1 MSRYRTRQ
9 VKQCS
14 REPTQSE
21 SSVNTYS
28 NLKPHPQTSRNA
40 SNIPTYF
47 TKSAL
52 EDAIRARSHAERATT
67 RTGIRLRTGVFET
80 RIMRPYDTM
89 PHWSQ
94 KSSSIYISCEGLRLE
109 GRKGREG
116 GGLVFFWKKK
126 GRGNRLSEEDW

>member
-21 SSVNTYS
+21 SSVNTQS
-28 NLKPHPQTSRNA
+28 NLNPPPPLLPQTLANP
-40 SNIPTYF
+40 SNIPTYLPYLI
-47 TKSAL
+47 KSAL

-67 RTGIRLRTGVFET
+67 RMGTGIRLRTGVFET
-80 RIMRPYDTM
+80 RIMRPYYTM

-109 GRKGREG
+109 GKEGMKGMDG
-116 GGLVFFWKKK
+116 AW
-126 GRGNRLSEEDW
+126 